1 MNKNLAQL
9 GQQLLAI
16 WKQLGL
22 NQRISIVLAT
32 AVVFIGLGTVALWSS
47 RPDFAL
53 LYGKLDD
60 GEASKIVAALDEAK
74 IPYQVRGGSIYVPS
88 DKVYQV
94 RMQMAGKGI
103 PRGEG
108 VGFEIFDKANFGISD
123 FVQHANYT
131 RAVQGELARTI
142 GQLDQV
148 ESARVMIVMPENR
161 LVIDNGRKPTASVF
175 VRVRGN
181 AQLPAAAVNSIRFLV
196 ANSVEGL
203 QVNNVSVVDNLGNVL
218 SENEE
223 SDSLAG
229 LSNNQLTA
237 RRNFEQYLTKKAQGM
252 LEQVLGAGQA
262 VVRVSAD
269 LNWDTTTRKEEKFD
283 PDSQVAV
290 ISTIND
296 ENTETIN
303 TSGGGAPGATANSSE
318 SNTTAA
324 AAAPANRTKTT
335 KKVTNSQY
343 EINKTSTDVVQAAGG
358 IKRLTAAVFIAQQF
372 EGKGADRKAVPRKP
386 EELEK
391 IRKIVQSALGV
402 ADAGDVERKDSITL
416 EEMPFND
423 QPAVELTQQMD
434 QQQKRQLWFETA
446 QKAIYPALAAGVL
459 FLFWRLWQKTSKDE
473 IPIAIPATNGNGNGH
488 SHRKAAQGMV
498 TVDVLNQLIR
508 ENPANMTQAVRS
520 WLSRSKTPE

>member
-1 MNKNLAQL
+1 
-9 GQQLLAI
+9 
-16 WKQLGL
+16 
-22 NQRISIVLAT
+22 
-32 AVVFIGLGTVALWSS
+32 
-47 RPDFAL
+47 
-53 LYGKLDD
+53 
-60 GEASKIVAALDEAK
+60 VAALDESK

-123 FVQHANYT
+123 FVQRANYT

-142 GQLDQV
+142 SQLDQI

-181 AQLPAAAVNSIRFLV
+181 GPLPAAGVNSIRFLV

-223 SDSLAG
+223 SDSVAG

-237 RRNFEQYLTKKAQGM
+237 RRNFEQYLSKKAQGM

-262 VVRVSAD
+262 VVRVSTD
-269 LNWDTTTRKEEKFD
+269 LNWDTTTRSEVKFD
-283 PDSQVAV
+283 PDGQVAKTT
-290 ISTIND
+290 TINNED
-296 ENTETIN
+296 TETT
-303 TSGGGAPGATANSSE
+303 TSSPGGGPPGVSANSSE
-318 SNTTAA
+318 TNVSASTPVNK
-324 AAAPANRTKTT
+324 TKTN
-335 KKVTNSQY
+335 KKVTNSQF
-343 EINKTSTDVVQAAGG
+343 EINKTTSEVTMAPGG
-358 IKRLTAAVFIAQQF
+358 IKRLTAAVFIAQRY
-372 EGKGADRKAVPRKP
+372 EGKGTDRKAVPRTQD
-386 EELEK
+386 ELEK
-391 IRKIVQSALGV
+391 LRRIVQSALGLE
-402 ADAGDVERKDSITL
+402 ATGDPSRKDDIAL

-423 QPAVELTQQMD
+423 QPAMELTQQLD
-434 QQQKRQLWFETA
+434 QQVKRQFWYDTA
-446 QKAIYPALAAGVL
+446 LKFVYPVLAAVVL
-459 FLFWRLWQKTSKDE
+459 FLFWRLWQKTAKDE
-473 IPIAIPATNGNGNGH
+473 IPIVLPATNGNGNGH
-488 SHRKAAQGMV
+488 RKSAHGVV
-498 TVDVLNQLIR
+498 TVEVLNQLIR

-520 WLSRSKTPE
+520 WLARGKPQE

>member
-1 MNKNLAQL
+1 MNKNLTQL
-9 GQQLLAI
+9 GQHLLAI

-22 NQRISIVLAT
+22 NQRISIIMAT
-32 AVVFIGLGTVALWSS
+32 AVVFLGLGTMAFWSS
-47 RPDFAL
+47 RPEFAL

-74 IPYQVRGGSIYVPS
+74 VPYQVRGGSIYIPS

-123 FVQHANYT
+123 FVQRANYT

-142 GQLDQV
+142 SQLDQI

-181 AQLPAAAVNSIRFLV
+181 APLPAAGVNSIRFLV

-223 SDSLAG
+223 SDSVAG

-237 RRNFEQYLTKKAQGM
+237 RRNFEQYLSKKAQGM

-262 VVRVSAD
+262 VVRVSTD
-269 LNWDTTTRKEEKFD
+269 LNWDTTTHTEVKFD
-283 PDSQVAV
+283 PDGQVAKS
-290 ISTIND
+290 STIND
-296 ENTETIN
+296 ETTETA
-303 TSGGGAPGATANSSE
+303 TSNAGGPPGVTANSTE
-318 SNTTAA
+318 TNVTAA
-324 AAAPANRTKTT
+324 MPVNKSKTT
-335 KKVTNSQY
+335 KKVTTSQY
-343 EINKTSTDVVQAAGG
+343 EINKTTSDVVMAPGG
-358 IKRLTAAVFIAQQF
+358 IKRLSVAVFIAQHF
-372 EGKGADRKAVPRKP
+372 EGKGADHKAVPRSK

-391 IRKIVQSALGV
+391 LRHTVQSALGLDETG
-402 ADAGDVERKDSITL
+402 DATRKDDIAL

-423 QPAVELTQQMD
+423 QPAMELTQQLD
-434 QQQKRQLWFETA
+434 QQVKRQFWFDTA
-446 QKAIYPALAAGVL
+446 LKAVYPALAAGVL

-488 SHRKAAQGMV
+488 RKSPHGVV
-498 TVDVLNQLIR
+498 TVEVLNQLIR

-520 WLSRSKTPE
+520 WLSRGKPQE